1 MQHRSPWRGEWR
13 QRFMR
18 ANQLDFDLPAELIA
32 QVPAA
37 DRAGSR
43 LLHYSR
49 GSGAM
54 AHHRVGDLPR
64 LLRRGDLL
72 VFNDT
77 KVLPARFV
85 LRKETGGRIEGLF
98 LRQEGA
104 NHWQVMLRRLERYRG
119 LLHFEADKSL
129 TVRVL
134 AVQPGG
140 ICRIEVST
148 DEPAAVVLERIGR
161 MPMPPYIHRDWESG
175 DLDLLDR
182 ERYQTLYARSPG
194 SVAAPTAGLHFTP
207 QLLADLDAAGM
218 ERATVTLHVGLG
230 TFKPVTADDLA
241 DHVMH
246 AESYEIDEPA
256 AEALNRAESDSRRVI
271 AVGTTSARVLES
283 HPAGERWQPTKAETS
298 IFIYPPYSWR
308 HVKGLMTNFHLP
320 RSTLI
325 ALVAAFVGLEKQRAI
340 YAEAI
345 AQRYRFFS
353 YGDAMLAE

>member
-1 MQHRSPWRGEWR
+1 
-13 QRFMR
+13 
-18 ANQLDFDLPAELIA
+18 
-32 QVPAA
+32 
-37 DRAGSR
+37 
-43 LLHYSR
+43 
-49 GSGAM
+49 M
-54 AHHRVGDLPR
+54 AHHGVGDLPR

-98 LRQEGA
+98 LRQEGP
-104 NHWQVMLRRLERYRG
+104 NHWKVMLRRLERYRG
-119 LLHFEADKSL
+119 ILSFEADKSL

-134 AVQPGG
+134 EVEGGG
-140 ICRIEVST
+140 ICRIEVSAH
-148 DEPAAVVLERIGR
+148 EPASVILERIGR
-161 MPMPPYIHRDWESG
+161 MPMPPYIHRDWETG
-175 DLDLLDR
+175 EMDALDR
-182 ERYQTLYARSPG
+182 ERYQTLYAKTPG

-207 QLLADLDAAGM
+207 GLLAELDAAGIEQTM
-218 ERATVTLHVGLG
+218 VTLHVGLG

-246 AESYEIDEPA
+246 AESYQIGEPA
-256 AEALNRAESDSRRVI
+256 ADALNRAELEGRRVI

-283 HPAGERWQPTKAETS
+283 HPASERWQATTAETS

-325 ALVAAFVGLEKQRAI
+325 ALVAAFVGLHQQRAI

-345 AQRYRFFS
+345 AKRYRFFS